1 MKIKYS
7 ELIDQTLYFPTEEF
21 NVSENNL
28 LFHDI
33 PLMDVVEKFGTPLKI
48 SYLPRISQNIQKAKS
63 WFKEAFEKTEYKK
76 NYTYC
81 YCTKSSHFKFVLEEA
96 LKNFDGTVVVISHDR
111 YFISQIATKIVEIQ
125 DGQLVLYHGNY
136 QYYLE
141 LKAEQKERALRAR
154 EEAER
159 LAQLEAK
166 RAKEKA
172 KEKARKEAKQEA
184 KKAGA

>member
-33 PLMDVVEKFGTPLKI
+33 PLMEVVEKFGTPLKI

-76 NYTYC
+76 ATESAFAESAGC
-81 YCTKSSHFKFVLEEA
+81 GTISLTPTKNEA
-96 LKNFDGTVVVISHDR
+96 
-111 YFISQIATKIVEIQ
+111 
-125 DGQLVLYHGNY
+125 
-136 QYYLE
+136 
-141 LKAEQKERALRAR
+141 
-154 EEAER
+154 
-159 LAQLEAK
+159 
-166 RAKEKA
+166 
-172 KEKARKEAKQEA
+172 
-184 KKAGA
+184 